1 MKFEDLKF
9 TRNPLGG
16 MGATHTFDN
25 GIMISVQAS
34 DGHYC
39 YPRKNNLLEHEY
51 SSFEVAIFN
60 SDNEFLTRDYIED
73 ATDDVFGWA
82 KRYDIDSIMAKIQE
96 DSEQE
101 DDDEFI
107 KALSYAVDNNF
118 ITMNQA
124 FKIIRNIK

>member
-1 MKFEDLKF
+1 MKFEDLEF

-34 DGHYC
+34 ESHYC
-39 YPRKNNLLEHEY
+39 SPRKNDLREHEY

-73 ATDDVFGWA
+73 ADDDVFGWA
-82 KRYDIDSIMAKIQE
+82 KRYDIDSIMAKIQKE
-96 DSEQE
+96 DSEL
-101 DDDEFI
+101 I
-107 KALSYAVDNNF
+107 KALTYAIENNF
-118 ITMNQA
+118 INIGQA
-124 FKIIRNIK
+124 FEIIRNIK